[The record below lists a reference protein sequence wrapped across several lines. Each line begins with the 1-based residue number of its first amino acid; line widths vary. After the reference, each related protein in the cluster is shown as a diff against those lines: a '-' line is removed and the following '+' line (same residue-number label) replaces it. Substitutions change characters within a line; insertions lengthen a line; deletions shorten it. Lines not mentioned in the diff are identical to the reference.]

1 MTVWILA
8 KMLASF
14 QGSGSPT
21 ADSQTHS
28 EWECRTYMGVD
39 ESIRLIWYP
48 MLVLEF
54 LLFELSLQKDRCHVQ
69 A

>member
-1 MTVWILA
+1 MSVWILA

-28 EWECRTYMGVD
+28 KWECRTYMGVD
-39 ESIRLIWYP
+39 ESLRLIGI
-48 MLVLEF
+48 
-54 LLFELSLQKDRCHVQ
+54 K
-69 A
+69 